1 MNRPEN
7 SSRRFL
13 VEEAD
18 VRGESVQLGA
28 TLVEMLD
35 QQPYSQSVR
44 CLLGEFASAV
54 VLISNNL
61 KYAGRI
67 ILQAKSDRGL
77 SLGMVE
83 CSSDRHIRGIA
94 RGDIGRETDRPMDH
108 LLGGQL
114 AITIERESDQ
124 RYQGIISLEGHSLA
138 RALESYFAQ
147 SEQLGARFWLA
158 SDGAQSAGLML
169 QQLPIQVESTAERDA
184 QWSTLCLLADT
195 VTSQE
200 LLNSSSEELLFKLF
214 HEEKVTLYPPAPIL
228 FKCRCSRERSAS
240 TIAMLP
246 EREQAE
252 ILADQG
258 KIVVTCELCGATY
271 QFDQAVLNTDNTG
284 HTLHKP

>member
-1 MNRPEN
+1 MNRPDN

-13 VEEAD
+13 FEEAD

-44 CLLGEFASAV
+44 RLLGEFASAV

-77 SLGMVE
+77 SLAMVE

-94 RGDIGRETDRPMDH
+94 RGDIDRETDRPMDH

-158 SDGAQSAGLML
+158 SDGDQSAGLML
-169 QQLPIQVESTAERDA
+169 QQLPIQVESTTERDA

-195 VTSQE
+195 MTSQE
-200 LLNSSSEELLFKLF
+200 LLNSPPEELLFKLF
-214 HEEKVTLYPPAPIL
+214 HEEKVTVYPPAPIL

-246 EREQAE
+246 EKEQAE
-252 ILADQG
+252 ILAEQG

-271 QFDQAVLNTDNTG
+271 QFNQVVLNTDNTG
-284 HTLHKP
+284 HTLH

>member
-1 MNRPEN
+1 MNRPDN
-7 SSRRFL
+7 CSRRFL
-13 VEEAD
+13 FEEAD

-44 CLLGEFASAV
+44 RLLGEFASAV

-77 SLGMVE
+77 SLAMVE

-94 RGDIGRETDRPMDH
+94 RGDIDRETDRPMDH

-158 SDGAQSAGLML
+158 SDGDQSAGLML
-169 QQLPIQVESTAERDA
+169 QQLPIQVESTTERDA

-195 VTSQE
+195 MTSQE
-200 LLNSSSEELLFKLF
+200 LLNSPPEELLFKLF
-214 HEEKVTLYPPAPIL
+214 HEEKVTVYPPAPIL

-246 EREQAE
+246 EKEQAE
-252 ILADQG
+252 ILAEQG

-271 QFDQAVLNTDNTG
+271 QFNQVVLNTDNTG
-284 HTLHKP
+284 HTLH

>member
-1 MNRPEN
+1 MNRPDN

-13 VEEAD
+13 FEEAD

-77 SLGMVE
+77 SLAMVE

-124 RYQGIISLEGHSLA
+124 RYQGIISLQGHSLA
-138 RALESYFAQ
+138 QALESYFAQ

-200 LLNSSSEELLFKLF
+200 LLNSSPEELLFKLF

-284 HTLHKP
+284 HTLH

>member
-1 MNRPEN
+1 MNRPDN
-7 SSRRFL
+7 CSRRFL
-13 VEEAD
+13 FEEAD

-44 CLLGEFASAV
+44 RLLGEFASAV

-77 SLGMVE
+77 SLAMVE

-94 RGDIGRETDRPMDH
+94 RGDIDRETDRPMDH

-158 SDGAQSAGLML
+158 SDGDQSAGLML
-169 QQLPIQVESTAERDA
+169 QQLPIQVESTTERDA

-195 VTSQE
+195 MTSQE
-200 LLNSSSEELLFKLF
+200 LLNSPPEELLFKLF
-214 HEEKVTLYPPAPIL
+214 NEEKVTVYPPAPIL

-246 EREQAE
+246 EKEQAE
-252 ILADQG
+252 ILAEQG

-271 QFDQAVLNTDNTG
+271 QFNQVVLNTDNTG
-284 HTLHKP
+284 HTLH

>member
-1 MNRPEN
+1 MSRPDN

-13 VEEAD
+13 FDEAD

-28 TLVEMLD
+28 ALTDMLSN
-35 QQPYSQSVR
+35 QPYSQSVK

-67 ILQAKSDRGL
+67 ILQAKSDSDL
-77 SLGMVE
+77 SLAMVE
-83 CSSDRHIRGIA
+83 CSSERHIRGIA
-94 RGDIGRETDRPMDH
+94 RGNIDREASSPMDH

-114 AITIERESDQ
+114 AITIEREADQ

-138 RALESYFAQ
+138 QALEQYFAQ

-158 SDGAQSAGLML
+158 SDGDHSAGLML
-169 QQLPIQVESTAERDA
+169 QQLPIQVESSIERHE
-184 QWSTLCLLADT
+184 QWATLCLLADT
-195 VTSQE
+195 VTHHE
-200 LLNSSSEELLFKLF
+200 LLKSPPEELLFKLF

-246 EREQAE
+246 ESEQAE
-252 ILADQG
+252 ILAEQG
-258 KIVVTCELCGATY
+258 EIVLTCELCGATY
-271 QFDQAVLNTDNTG
+271 QFDQVVLNTDNTG
-284 HTLHKP
+284 HTLH

>member
-1 MNRPEN
+1 MSRPDN

-13 VEEAD
+13 FDEAD

-28 TLVEMLD
+28 ALVEMLS

-44 CLLGEFASAV
+44 RLLGEFASAV

-77 SLGMVE
+77 SLAMVE
-83 CSSDRHIRGIA
+83 CSSERHIRGIA
-94 RGDIGRETDRPMDH
+94 RGDISEEAATPMDH

-114 AITIERESDQ
+114 AITIEREFDQ
-124 RYQGIISLEGHSLA
+124 RYQGIISLDGHSLA
-138 RALESYFAQ
+138 QALEQYFAQ

-158 SDGAQSAGLML
+158 SNGDQSGGLML
-169 QQLPIQVESTAERDA
+169 QQLPIQIENSAERNE
-184 QWSTLCLLADT
+184 QWSTLCLLAET

-200 LLNSSSEELLFKLF
+200 LLNSPPEDLLFKLF
-214 HEEKVTLYPPAPIL
+214 HEEKVTIYPPAPVV
-228 FKCRCSRERSAS
+228 FKCRCSQERSAN

-246 EREQAE
+246 ETEQAE
-252 ILADQG
+252 ILAEQG
-258 KIVVTCELCGATY
+258 KIVLTCELCGAVY
-271 QFDQAVLNTDNTG
+271 QFDQIVLNPDNAG
-284 HTLHKP
+284 HTVH

>member
-1 MNRPEN
+1 MNRPDN
-7 SSRRFL
+7 CSRRFL
-13 VEEAD
+13 FEEAD

-44 CLLGEFASAV
+44 RLLGEFASAV

-77 SLGMVE
+77 SLAMVE

-94 RGDIGRETDRPMDH
+94 RGDIDRETDRPMDH

-158 SDGAQSAGLML
+158 SDGDQSAGLML
-169 QQLPIQVESTAERDA
+169 QQLPIQVESTTERDA

-195 VTSQE
+195 MTSQE
-200 LLNSSSEELLFKLF
+200 LLNSPPEELLFKLF
-214 HEEKVTLYPPAPIL
+214 HEEKVTVYPPAPIL

-252 ILADQG
+252 ILAEQG

-271 QFDQAVLNTDNTG
+271 QFNQVVLNTDNTG
-284 HTLHKP
+284 HTLH